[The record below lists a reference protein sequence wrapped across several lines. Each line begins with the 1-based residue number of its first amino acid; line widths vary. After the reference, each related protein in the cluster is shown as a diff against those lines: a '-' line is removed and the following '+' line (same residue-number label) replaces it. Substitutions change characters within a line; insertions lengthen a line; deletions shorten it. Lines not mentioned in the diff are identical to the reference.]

1 MALKWQ
7 GWVVGLVGLAG
18 LLVFA
23 PLGLYVWASSPAR
36 PAAATV
42 PPPEVRV
49 TDCRIDPASRRVL
62 AAVEARGGQGSYV
75 ATVEFRDRRPS
86 AADARTSQSLVRLPG
101 LTPDTPPA
109 RTEAIGPVWPPATAP
124 WCGVAEVRPDPE
136 RTAAP
141 TS

>member
-7 GWVVGLVGLAG
+7 GWAVGLVALAG

-23 PLGLYVWASSPAR
+23 PLALYVWASSPAR
-36 PAAATV
+36 PPAASA

-62 AAVEARGGQGSYV
+62 AVVEARGGQGSYV
-75 ATVEFRDRRPS
+75 VTVEFRDRGPS
-86 AADARTSQSLVRLPG
+86 LPDARTSRALARLPG

-109 RTEAIGPVWPPATAP
+109 RTEAVGPVWPPSTPP
-124 WCGVAEVRPDPE
+124 WCGVTAVAPE
-136 RTAAP
+136 PPHA
-141 TS
+141 